1 VSTAAGKGTSGARH
15 VPHLDVI
22 LDGVD
27 TLDEIDFLLNA
38 LKKIARTEPPRL
50 ATDKTQSSRI
60 SAH

>member
-1 VSTAAGKGTSGARH
+1 LSTAAGKGTGGTRH

-27 TLDEIDFLLNA
+27 TLDEIDFLLNG
-38 LKKIARTEPPRL
+38 LKKVAGSEPPRL